1 MPSTTNFDA
10 TSSIMYKIYLSE
22 VTVKFMSR
30 QSIHKRVF
38 LKTLTISASKISPK
52 LTGTLEYWRFRLIE
66 SVPFLIACAVFLSV
80 ISLKSPIL
88 LFCLL
93 VGSLITIIIQ
103 QIGQQLHLPKRS
115 LLLLQILAVAIVL
128 SLFWLDYFAV
138 PAQAQFFK
146 RAEDFFN
153 NTLTQDDGTNNN
165 SQNARTAISLIFNV
179 LRALY
184 LLYIAVSLVGVI
196 NAVRKDEDWQTI
208 AKTPLLVVVAVTIAD
223 VLTGFIIGDSS
234 K

>member
-1 MPSTTNFDA
+1 
-10 TSSIMYKIYLSE
+10 
-22 VTVKFMSR
+22 MSR
-30 QSIHKRVF
+30 QSIHERVF
-38 LKTLTISASKISPK
+38 LKTLTLSASKISPK

-103 QIGQQLHLPKRS
+103 QIGQQVHLPRRS
-115 LLLLQILAVAIVL
+115 LILLQILAVAIVL

-165 SQNARTAISLIFNV
+165 TNAQAAVSLIFNV

-184 LLYIAVSLVGVI
+184 LLYIAVALIGVI
-196 NAVRKDEDWQTI
+196 NAVRKDEDWQSI

-223 VLTGFIIGDSS
+223 VLTGFIIGDSRR
-234 K
+234 